1 MSHATQTKTN
11 VIAELEQRGLIHQM
25 TESNLAEAA
34 AAQKLY
40 VYCGFDPTAP
50 SLHIGNVVPIMAL
63 AHFQRH
69 GHHPILLAGGG
80 TGMIGDPSGKSTERP
95 LLSAE
100 QVAENTARIRDQL
113 AGFLS
118 FEGENAATLVNN
130 ADWLGKIS
138 MIEYLRDIGKHF
150 SVNAMLAKESV
161 KARLEN
167 REQGISYT
175 EFSYMIV
182 QATDYLHLF
191 DAMGCTVQIGGSDQ
205 WGNLIS
211 GVELIRR
218 ARGAHVHAMTA
229 PLITTATGAKFGK
242 SEGNALYLDPT
253 MTTPYQMYQYWI
265 NVDDR
270 DVAHYLRV
278 FTFISLEEIETLM
291 REQEADPGKRVA
303 QKRLAFEITKLVH
316 GETTARAV
324 AAASSVLFGGSVT
337 ELTPEA
343 LSHLAGAVPTT
354 TISPDAL
361 AAGLPILEALVA
373 SGAQPSRGAARRL
386 MQQGGLYVN
395 DARWNDP
402 ERAIIAEDALF
413 GRAVLLRSGKNK
425 YTLLLVG

>member
-1 MSHATQTKTN
+1 
-11 VIAELEQRGLIHQM
+11 
-25 TESNLAEAA
+25 
-34 AAQKLY
+34 
-40 VYCGFDPTAP
+40 
-50 SLHIGNVVPIMAL
+50 
-63 AHFQRH
+63 
-69 GHHPILLAGGG
+69 
-80 TGMIGDPSGKSTERP
+80 
-95 LLSAE
+95 
-100 QVAENTARIRDQL
+100 
-113 AGFLS
+113 
-118 FEGENAATLVNN
+118 
-130 ADWLGKIS
+130 
-138 MIEYLRDIGKHF
+138 
-150 SVNAMLAKESV
+150 
-161 KARLEN
+161 
-167 REQGISYT
+167 
-175 EFSYMIV
+175 
-182 QATDYLHLF
+182 
-191 DAMGCTVQIGGSDQ
+191 
-205 WGNLIS
+205 
-211 GVELIRR
+211 
-218 ARGAHVHAMTA
+218 
-229 PLITTATGAKFGK
+229 
-242 SEGNALYLDPT
+242 
-253 MTTPYQMYQYWI
+253 MYQYWI

-354 TISPDAL
+354 TISPETL